1 VSELNSQTK
10 KLTESSNKTEQ
21 SHTYEIEFLD
31 EKNKSDPNGLI
42 ATAKLSESDAKTN
55 TGSGAS
61 SNTSKSNIAEQF
73 KQQTFNS
80 NIKSVGFKGGTE
92 IVQIIDDIISKSSYV
107 SNALKVLN
115 NEKPETGSVK
125 NTSKQEFKW
134 FSINP
139 IVTTKSFEKKT
150 NYWTFNIK
158 YQIKPYIIY
167 YIKSNNVTNFCKF
180 NGAHKVYNYF
190 LTGENTQVLNY
201 ELSYNALYF
210 IPESSTL
217 NQTGYAITESN
228 TSLAK
233 QPIPSANQ
241 GGSQSGTGGVGI
253 NNETV
258 PQENV
263 RAQLYSPNDAYKVTM
278 KIMGDPDW
286 ILTSTGI
293 NAVAQSRFKAN
304 PKVKSLSGTAADLG
318 PTMFDGQ
325 LLVQV
330 IFNTA
335 NDYLNTGL
343 MDVSDQVLTMSPG
356 TRNFNIKGTIF
367 TVSHVTSLFLK
378 GSFTQTLEMQVVPS
392 NLLVTENSNSS
403 ADGRESSTTPSGT
416 NTGTD
421 GTTRPTLST
430 GDFIAADAR
439 ATTDASLIESQSQL
453 AQNSPSNNS
462 QGVIVTGQLGRQE
475 FASDDRTFTARN
487 NRAALD
493 APNTD
498 NTPYDYAASAASARA
513 AEKEGLGVTADGTPW
528 RLR

>member
-1 VSELNSQTK
+1 
-10 KLTESSNKTEQ
+10 
-21 SHTYEIEFLD
+21 
-31 EKNKSDPNGLI
+31 
-42 ATAKLSESDAKTN
+42 
-55 TGSGAS
+55 
-61 SNTSKSNIAEQF
+61 
-73 KQQTFNS
+73 
-80 NIKSVGFKGGTE
+80 
-92 IVQIIDDIISKSSYV
+92 
-107 SNALKVLN
+107 
-115 NEKPETGSVK
+115 
-125 NTSKQEFKW
+125 
-134 FSINP
+134 
-139 IVTTKSFEKKT
+139 
-150 NYWTFNIK
+150 
-158 YQIKPYIIY
+158 
-167 YIKSNNVTNFCKF
+167 
-180 NGAHKVYNYF
+180 
-190 LTGENTQVLNY
+190 
-201 ELSYNALYF
+201 
-210 IPESSTL
+210 
-217 NQTGYAITESN
+217 
-228 TSLAK
+228 
-233 QPIPSANQ
+233 
-241 GGSQSGTGGVGI
+241 
-253 NNETV
+253 
-258 PQENV
+258 
-263 RAQLYSPNDAYKVTM
+263 
-278 KIMGDPDW
+278 
-286 ILTSTGI
+286 
-293 NAVAQSRFKAN
+293 
-304 PKVKSLSGTAADLG
+304 
-318 PTMFDGQ
+318 
-325 LLVQV
+325 
-330 IFNTA
+330 
-335 NDYLNTGL
+335 